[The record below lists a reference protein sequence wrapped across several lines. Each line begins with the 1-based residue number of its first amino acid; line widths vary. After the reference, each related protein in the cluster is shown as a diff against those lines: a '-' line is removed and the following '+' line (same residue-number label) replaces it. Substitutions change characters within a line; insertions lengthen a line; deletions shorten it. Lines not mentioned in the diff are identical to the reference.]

1 MIVALQAGCK
11 YRPSTSSRLNLND
24 TIFAPVVISA
34 VDPAGTA
41 STSSSSGPKISTP
54 IIIVISIVSFLVVC
68 LAAGCAYMMIR
79 RRNNKRKAAHESS
92 DSFDFHCQTQMA
104 MDQNYGY
111 GYGINPATGLP
122 YTEHELYWNT
132 MDEKQQ
138 QAIVQ
143 HNAISPLASHPPNGL
158 HFELPVDHEGS
169 SNLATS
175 SRWGAAISTDITQPA
190 PAAAGPSRDEYVTP
204 VSTTSMTSQTP
215 FLKGI
220 GLGMSPQIN
229 SYSPQ
234 MSNYSPNIGSY
245 APQARDSPVFTHEVW
260 TGGHIEATSETAT
273 MVKVVAKIKGR
284 KQDIGRPAEVKM
296 VQTEFAPPPGQ

>member
-11 YRPSTSSRLNLND
+11 YRPSSSSRLNLND

-34 VDPAGTA
+34 IDPAGTP
-41 STSSSSGPKISTP
+41 STSSSSGPKLSTP

-68 LAAGCAYMMIR
+68 LAAGCAYMLIR

-92 DSFDFHCQTQMA
+92 DSFDFYCQTQMA
-104 MDQNYGY
+104 MDQ

-122 YTEHELYWNT
+122 YTEHELYWNI
-132 MDEKQQ
+132 DEKQQ

-143 HNAISPLASHPPNGL
+143 QNAISPLASHPPNGL
-158 HFELPVDHEGS
+158 NFELPVGQEGS
-169 SNLATS
+169 NYASS

-215 FLKGI
+215 FLKGM

-245 APQARDSPVFTHEVW
+245 SPQARDSPVFTHEVW
-260 TGGHIEATSETAT
+260 NGGHIEATSETAT
-273 MVKVVAKIKGR
+273 MVKVVAKMKGR
-284 KQDIGRPAEVKM
+284 KQDIGRPSEVKM
-296 VQTEFAPPPGQ
+296 VQTQFAPPPGQ